1 MEWIK
6 KLSLNIE
13 RKDYD
18 LLSSKCIYNYQFSSR
33 QFLEN
38 IDDYG
43 YFGINH
49 DSIKELVIE
58 GLIVDFK
65 LELENIIFPKTK

>member
-1 MEWIK
+1 MEFIK
-6 KLSLNIE
+6 KLSNSID
-13 RKDYD
+13 RKDFNV
-18 LLSSKCIYNYQFSSR
+18 LSSKCVYNYEFSSR

-58 GLIVDFK
+58 SLLKDFK
-65 LELENIIFPKTK
+65 LELEKIIFPKTF